1 MEHQKPIHLT
11 LDFLNGI
18 GVAANNDYAFIT
30 FINREMVIVSSMCG
44 MNNRLFKT
52 GQPYRA
58 KEVRIFHV
66 KQGKARTSVN
76 LIEHTLGEHA
86 FGIIPPDSLL
96 EFLEFDDEFDFQ
108 VLLRPST
115 SS

>member
-18 GVAANNDYAFIT
+18 GVAANNDYAFI
-30 FINREMVIVSSMCG
+30 NREMGIVSSMCG
-44 MNNRLFKT
+44 MTNRLFKT

-66 KQGKARTSVN
+66 QPVYY
-76 LIEHTLGEHA
+76 IHPTL
-86 FGIIPPDSLL
+86 
-96 EFLEFDDEFDFQ
+96 
-108 VLLRPST
+108 PST
-115 SS
+115 HTVDVS